1 MGNMELLQK
10 DINLI
15 KLMDIIKSIPIR
27 IFNTAIFLGVVIVVN
42 VIASAT
48 GLDRGLGLLVSLA
61 IALFAFWIVREI
73 IFDRTGI

>member
-1 MGNMELLQK
+1 
-10 DINLI
+10 
-15 KLMDIIKSIPIR
+15 MDIIKSIPIR